1 MTSLFVSGGPGYL
14 IAHHPP
20 GRSIRPYLTKLL
32 TILKQQ
38 TDHELSLSLITSQT
52 PCDYQKK
59 AGRRAGF
66 FITSPDGECQTT
78 YC

>member
-38 TDHELSLSLITSQT
+38 TDHKLSLSLITSQNT
-52 PCDYQKK
+52 
-59 AGRRAGF
+59 
-66 FITSPDGECQTT
+66 
-78 YC
+78 